1 MKTKIINDLV
11 RYAIPDGEGFNAL
24 PISFI
29 PHHYIS
35 LPGWGE
41 ETVERTGGNK

>member
-1 MKTKIINDLV
+1 MKTKIINDLA

-29 PHHYIS
+29 PHLYIP

-41 ETVERTGGNK
+41 GTVERAGGKK